1 MIIALRRSLRRQ
13 QPHCRNA
20 AGGAGMA
27 IVRTVAG
34 DVDAGQLGPTTMHEH
49 IFGDFTVWQEDPG
62 QTASLA
68 TVAVEPDAPVDM
80 SMLGIIHRNP
90 VVIRDNLRIG
100 DDEALAL
107 AEVRTFADAGGDC
120 LVEVTCCGD
129 VAADGVTNMGRNA
142 PGLRRIADQTG
153 LKIVAGTGFY
163 LEGTHPDYV
172 RTDSVAQLAARMTR
186 DLTEGIGDTGIRA
199 GIIGEI
205 GTSTFTDREQKVLRA
220 CAAAHLATGAAISLH
235 THVGCPTGEQSVR
248 LLLEEGVAAS
258 RIIVGHMDE
267 NLVSFQPGLAHL
279 DYHRRVAD
287 MGVYIQYDTFGAEW
301 YYDQNREPMDAE
313 RACAVAALISEGHLD
328 QILLGQDIWLKNCYK
343 HYGGLGYDHLFTGV
357 KALLTQAG
365 VTDAQF
371 RQILIGNPRKA
382 LALSTSR

>member
-1 MIIALRRSLRRQ
+1 
-13 QPHCRNA
+13 
-20 AGGAGMA
+20 MA
-27 IVRTVAG
+27 IVRTVTG
-34 DVDAGQLGPTTMHEH
+34 DVDADELGPTTMHEH
-49 IFGDFTVWQEDPG
+49 IFGDFTVWQEDPK

-68 TVAVEPDAPVDM
+68 TVAVDPGAPVDM
-80 SMLGIIHRNP
+80 SILGIIHRNP

-107 AEVRTFADAGGDC
+107 AEVLRFADAGGDC

-142 PGLRRIADQTG
+142 PGLRRIADQAG

-172 RTDSVAQLAARMTR
+172 RTDSVGELAARMTR
-186 DLTEGIGDTGIRA
+186 DVTEGIGDTGIRA

-220 CAAAHLATGAAISLH
+220 CGAAHRATGAAISLH
-235 THVGCPTGEQSVR
+235 THVGCPTGERSVR
-248 LLLEEGVAAS
+248 LLTEEGVAAS

-313 RACAVAALISEGHLD
+313 RASAVATLISEGHLD
-328 QILLGQDIWLKNCYK
+328 QILLGQDVWLKNCYK

-357 KALLTQAG
+357 KTLLAQAG
-365 VTDAQF
+365 VTQAQF
-371 RQILIGNPRKA
+371 QQLLVDNPRRA
-382 LALSTSR
+382 LALATS